1 LHISSGLVI
10 VIDKLS
16 RFFVFTFDSETLLFF
31 IGPIINF
38 NSKTNTLAYFKYKG
52 TRSIA
57 RMPFKTHIKMKQIIS
72 VAFYFQNLQHIPI
85 IDVRS
90 PGEFVKGHV
99 PNAVNLELFT
109 DEERAVVG
117 TAYKKESKERAI
129 EIGLVY
135 VKPKLN
141 DFITKSLAIAPKK
154 EVAIHCWRGGMRSNA
169 FADHLIEN
177 GFEKVYVIEKGYKA
191 FRNYVLQFFE
201 QPLNLKILGGY
212 TGTGKTEIL
221 HSLKKKGQQVIDLEG
236 LANHRG
242 SAFGGIDLP
251 QQPTTEQFENNLFS
265 IVQSFNHNM
274 PIWVEDESRLI
285 GQIEIPNA
293 FYAKMR
299 EMPVYFLDVPLAE
312 RATHLVT
319 TYSNLNQQELAD
331 AIVRISKRLGYD
343 NAKYALEALE
353 NKNYYKVVEIS
364 LIYYDKYYLKG
375 LLKRPDAEILKYQIP
390 TVNPDET
397 ADFLI
402 QLIN

>member
-1 LHISSGLVI
+1 
-10 VIDKLS
+10 
-16 RFFVFTFDSETLLFF
+16 
-31 IGPIINF
+31 
-38 NSKTNTLAYFKYKG
+38 
-52 TRSIA
+52 
-57 RMPFKTHIKMKQIIS
+57 MKQIIS
-72 VAFYFQNLQHIPI
+72 TDFYFKNLKHIPI

-90 PGEFVKGHV
+90 PGEFVKGHI
-99 PNAVNLELFT
+99 PQATNLELFT

-129 EIGLVY
+129 EIGFEY

-141 DFITKSLAIAPKK
+141 DFITKSIAIAPKK
-154 EVAIHCWRGGMRSNA
+154 EVVIHCWRGGMRSNA
-169 FADHLIEN
+169 FADHLVEN

-251 QQPTTEQFENNLFS
+251 PQPTTEQFENSLFS
-265 IVQSFNHNM
+265 IVQSLNVDV

-285 GQIEIPNA
+285 GQVAIPNA

-312 RATHLVT
+312 RAAHLVSM
-319 TYSNLNQQELAD
+319 YANLNQEKLAD
-331 AIVRISKRLGYD
+331 AIGRIAKRLGYD
-343 NAKYALEALE
+343 NAKYALQELE

-364 LIYYDKYYLKG
+364 LTYYDKYYLKG
-375 LLKRPDAEILKYQIP
+375 LLTRQDSGILKYQIP
-390 TVNPDET
+390 TVNPEET
-397 ADFLI
+397 AGFLI
-402 QLIN
+402 GLIN